1 MNLPRVTVRSD
12 VFLFLRRKWNRGLVF
27 QCDQKHGGKFNSFFF
42 RQEVEPTTWEG
53 LKRGGDFFLP
63 SWLKHKFQ
71 VSSCREARH
80 QSKTT
85 KNKQHTFTENNRLAK
100 TISRIFINV
109 YDFVRLTPNLL
120 QFFVF
125 FNLLQVLCYFLRL
138 CMLRL
143 FRH

>member
-1 MNLPRVTVRSD
+1 M
-12 VFLFLRRKWNRGLVF
+12 FI
-27 QCDQKHGGKFNSFFF
+27 FFW
-42 RQEVEPTTWEG
+42 QEVEPTTWQG

-80 QSKTT
+80 QSKTK

-143 FRH
+143 FLASFRVVVYLTWNNTYDILTYFCTQNTVFIPMLLY